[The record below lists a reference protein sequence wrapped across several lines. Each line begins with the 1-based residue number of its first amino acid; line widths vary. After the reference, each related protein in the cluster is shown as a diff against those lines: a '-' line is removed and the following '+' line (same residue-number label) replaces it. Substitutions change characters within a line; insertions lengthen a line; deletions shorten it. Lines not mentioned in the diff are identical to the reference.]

1 MVPPGDSEIRVDADG
16 ILSVAAKEET
26 TGVEQK
32 ITVKPSHGLT
42 DEEIEQM
49 LLDSIDHAEDD
60 MQRRL
65 LAEQRVE
72 AERLLMDGA
81 KQLKEN
87 GDLLSADERA
97 AFEKQLA
104 RLAALAKTET
114 NHEALKNAI
123 TEVDGVARPF
133 VERIMDRAIGKAA
146 VGHRMEDF

>member
-1 MVPPGDSEIRVDADG
+1 M
-16 ILSVAAKEET
+16 
-26 TGVEQK
+26 EQQ
-32 ITVKPSHGLT
+32 ITVKPTHGLT

-72 AERLLMDGA
+72 AQRLLMDGA

-87 GDLLSADERA
+87 GDLLSAVER
-97 AFEKQLA
+97 EKLERQLA
-104 RLAALAKTET
+104 HLETLVKTESD
-114 NHEALKNAI
+114 HQVLKAAI
-123 TEVDGVARPF
+123 AEVDGLAKPF